1 MTKRYDSLGIKQVI
15 RLEWMEKSIELLM
28 AGFSPKEIRKE
39 LDDYLSCRKQSG
51 GPGVRGQIAYPMA
64 VRILMRSWITPSVEL
79 VSFSNAAKILVKDN
93 SLNQPEKTAIHWA
106 MISAAYPFWFNV
118 ARQVGRLL
126 NLQDQITSQ
135 QIVRRLKEQY
145 GDRQT
150 VSRVARYVVRSF
162 VAWGV
167 LKDTDRKG
175 CYERG
180 KTFTIDNPHVI
191 SLLLEGALYT
201 VSGCKSSIN
210 ALYNNPG
217 FYMFDLPLL
226 TGELIAQVN
235 SRIEVLRFGMDE
247 EILKLKV

>member
-1 MTKRYDSLGIKQVI
+1 MK
-15 RLEWMEKSIELLM
+15 IELL
-28 AGFSPKEIRKE
+28 EIKAE
-39 LDDYLSCRKQSG
+39 YLLLIK
-51 GPGVRGQIAYPMA
+51 
-64 VRILMRSWITPSVEL
+64 
-79 VSFSNAAKILVKDN
+79 NN

-150 VSRVARYVVRSF
+150 VSRVSRYVVRSF

-180 KTFTIDNPHVI
+180 QIFTIDNPHVI
-191 SLLLEGALYT
+191 GLLLEGALHT
-201 VSGCKSSIN
+201 VTESKSSIN
-210 ALYNNPG
+210 TLYNNPG

-226 TGELIAQVN
+226 NGELIAQAN